1 MALPKLSTGALN
13 IYADPLLGSE
23 ISPTTSPAA
32 SSKQE
37 DSDPNYTLNYEE
49 PVNLLAILAVIA
61 GILIGLIGLMVLCLA
76 TWMHSPGYNVGMVSL
91 YAAWVVIL
99 WGAAAVLLECVSKAE
114 QIYNQDAQSQTL
126 K

>member
-1 MALPKLSTGALN
+1 MADRSEYRTCGTFTTT
-13 IYADPLLGSE
+13 DPYPD
-23 ISPTTSPAA
+23 IA
-32 SSKQE
+32 
-37 DSDPNYTLNYEE
+37 
-49 PVNLLAILAVIA
+49 VNLLAILAVIA

>member
-1 MALPKLSTGALN
+1 MTVTTYSTTAKLPYQASFGVMGWLIALN
-13 IYADPLLGSE
+13 IAHVARSRLL
-23 ISPTTSPAA
+23 IRIL
-32 SSKQE
+32 
-37 DSDPNYTLNYEE
+37 TL

-99 WGAAAVLLECVSKAE
+99 WGAVAVLLECVSKAE

>member
-1 MALPKLSTGALN
+1 MTVTTYSTTAKLPYQASFWVMGCLIALN
-13 IYADPLLGSE
+13 IAHVARSRLL
-23 ISPTTSPAA
+23 IRIL
-32 SSKQE
+32 
-37 DSDPNYTLNYEE
+37 TL

-114 QIYNQDAQSQTL
+114 QLYNQDAQSQTL